1 MVSRKK
7 AGIAIALSLLL
18 VLSLGGTYLFLS
30 NYQNPLVQ
38 QALNYIT
45 VSNIRQ
51 IYYPWITPIT
61 TSINLPEIPQDWY
74 NDMFDIPE
82 DLPNVTL
89 PNFTGVPPIEMFDYG
104 LLDPNAVMMVVHP
117 NDTSAPTRY
126 WRLEAYDYYNMD
138 WNKTLTGSYPY
149 NPSSVPSDADYL
161 YTVYMN
167 FTHSASAS
175 TMIPALFPNY
185 TIVDAGQYR
194 IGTVQ
199 GDLTSFNITMD
210 EYNSTYLNGYYTG
223 AGLSTLNYTVA
234 GYSINLDVIND
245 TADTPDQTPFY
256 IRDIYTQVPP
266 YLSANSTFI
275 DFVNSIDASG
285 TVYQTALNVM
295 SRLTSGEYTYNA
307 SILLVGGGP
316 PEGVDPVIW
325 FLQEKQGICVHFAST
340 FVMTL
345 RELGISARLVVGF
358 LGGEITV
365 DPQLGLV
372 HIIRAINAHAWAEV
386 WVPSTQGEGQWVQFD
401 PTPGPAQNGTNPDPN
416 VQSAYQLILNAS
428 PSIVP
433 RNTQITINATLTNA
447 TSGDPIEGANVS
459 FYTFDPVTL
468 TKTFIGNDITNAS
481 GVAQVTTQLDTSYRV
496 GPIIFLAEAYNQT
509 ISSSP
514 LVSNYTQILLNGSSQ
529 IDGMTAKSTVPYL
542 ESDYNLIR
550 NEADVLIEGRLIDPD
565 CTNNDIVG
573 IPGVTIKVYH
583 NGSSSPVA
591 SGFTDSQG
599 YFTIYCPGSILDLT
613 DYVFSANYSGYYL
626 GSQITP
632 PTSASD
638 SKGIH
643 VYVRPSLTVWV
654 NPSLL
659 KQGSTTTITA
669 HLEYDTGTPIS
680 GMPVSIYWDNS
691 SVSPNGNVTLLTD
704 PPQNTNQNGNVT
716 CQNTAYEQE
725 AVVQVFANFS
735 GSDRILGVNSSKV
748 NVYIYD
754 EGLIIIDSA
763 PDEAAIGETITVS
776 GRVLDGS
783 GNLRPNTDI
792 LIWFYG
798 PGGSFSYTAT
808 SNNQGYF
815 SRSILISSTFSPGNY
830 TINATSNEL
839 PTFEASSTQKTIT
852 IYVEVTFN
860 FSGSGAQG
868 LSLDGVFAKQSAE
881 QGSVMPSET
890 AYITGV
896 LRDTL
901 GNTYPDQEITV
912 YYGSTYLNRTLTGPN
927 GEFNITLNSSVLSL
941 LPVNELVPLN
951 VSYAGNDT
959 LFLKPY
965 WKITELH
972 VFDSAQLLLQL
983 PSVGTIGSSYPIQCT
998 SVDPNGNPV
1007 VGRAI
1012 DIIWNSTQIGSSL
1025 TNNEGTILY
1034 TYFINP
1040 DNNTEGN
1047 VTVVLTL
1054 EDTSFNNSAT
1064 IYITQSSVYGGL
1076 AAMLLYTL
1084 QMGSEAPWLLIVIV
1098 LAIVAVICVIY
1109 LARRMS
1115 SKEEELTVTPL
1126 DLKSRIIEL
1135 KDLVDAGKF
1144 NDAVKLLYGM
1154 FTDTISQFSGLTRA
1168 PNETTR
1174 EFAVMVIKKEGLNPQ
1189 LVNGLTQLFERAR
1202 YSNKPLSKDD
1212 YNKAAKYFAELYS
1225 LISGG
1230 SLKLA

>member
-51 IYYPWITPIT
+51 IYYPWITPII

-104 LLDPNAVMMVVHP
+104 LIDPNAVMMVVHP

-138 WNKTLTGSYPY
+138 WNKTLTASYPY

-295 SRLTSGEYTYNA
+295 SRLTSGEYTYSA
-307 SILLVGGGP
+307 SILLIGGGP

-433 RNTQITINATLTNA
+433 RNTQITINAILTNA
-447 TSGDPIEGANVS
+447 TSGDPINGANVS
-459 FYTFDPVTL
+459 FYIFDPVTL
-468 TKTFIGNDITNAS
+468 NKTYIGNDTTNAN
-481 GVAQVTTQLDTSYRV
+481 GLAQTTTTLNTSYRV
-496 GPIIFLAEAYNQT
+496 GPIIFLAKAYNQT
-509 ISSSP
+509 FPSFP
-514 LVSNYTQILLNGSSQ
+514 LVSNYTQIFLTGNST
-529 IDGMTAKSTVPYL
+529 IENMTAKSTPPYQGND
-542 ESDYNLIR
+542 SILIR
-550 NEADVLIEGRLIDPD
+550 NEADVLVEGRLIDPD
-565 CTNNDIVG
+565 CNNSDIVG
-573 IPGVTIKVYH
+573 IPGMAIEVYH
-583 NGSSSPVA
+583 NGSSQPVA

-599 YFTIYCPGSILDLT
+599 YFTIYCPGSVLELT
-613 DYVFSANYSGYYL
+613 DYVFSASYSGYYYF
-626 GSQITP
+626 GSQIIS
-632 PTSASD
+632 PTSANASNV
-638 SKGIH
+638 IH
-643 VYVRPSLTVWV
+643 VYVRPTLSVSV
-654 NPSLL
+654 DPYML
-659 KQGSTTTITA
+659 KQNDTTTITA
-669 HLEYDTGTPIS
+669 HLEYDNDEPIS
-680 GMPVSIYWDNS
+680 DMNVSIYWDNS
-691 SVSPNGNVTLLTD
+691 SITNGLVKRLPTTENTSASGDVTYN
-704 PPQNTNQNGNVT
+704 NTV
-716 CQNTAYEQE
+716 YEKE

-735 GSDRILGVNSSKV
+735 GSGRILGVNSSKV

-754 EGLIIIDSA
+754 EGLIIIDDA
-763 PDEAAIGETITVS
+763 PDEAAIGDTITVS
-776 GRVLDGS
+776 GWVLDGA

-792 LIWFYG
+792 TVWFYG
-798 PGGSFSYTAT
+798 PAGPFSYPAT
-808 SNNQGYF
+808 SDGQGNF
-815 SRSILISSTFSPGNY
+815 SRSILISTDFSPGNY
-830 TINATSNEL
+830 VINATSDE
-839 PTFEASSTQKTIT
+839 PYFEASSTQKAIT
-852 IYVEVTFN
+852 IYVEVVFG
-860 FSGSGAQG
+860 SSSSGAQG
-868 LSLDGVFAKQSAE
+868 LSLDGVFPKQSIE
-881 QGSVMPSET
+881 QRSVMPSES
-890 AYITGV
+890 AYITGF
-896 LRDTL
+896 LRDAL
-901 GNTYPDQEITV
+901 GNSYQYQEITI
-912 YYGSTYLNRTLTGPN
+912 YYGSTCMNRTLTGP
-927 GEFNITLNSSVLSL
+927 GGAFNITLNSTALSL

-951 VSYAGNDT
+951 LSFAGNDT
-959 LFLKPY
+959 RFLKPY
-965 WKITELH
+965 WEIRELH

-983 PSVGTIGSSYPIQCT
+983 PSVGTIGSNYPIQCT
-998 SVDPNGNPV
+998 SVDPNGNLV
-1007 VGRAI
+1007 MGRAI
-1012 DIIWNSTQIGSSL
+1012 DIIWNSTHMGSSL
-1025 TNNEGTILY
+1025 TDSEGTILY

-1047 VTVVLTL
+1047 VTVVVAL

-1064 IYITQSSVYGGL
+1064 IYIMQSSVYGGL

-1084 QMGSEAPWLLIVIV
+1084 QMGSEAPWLLVVIV

-1126 DLKSRIIEL
+1126 DLKSRIVEL

-1174 EFAVMVIKKEGLNPQ
+1174 EFAIMVIKKEGLNPQ

-1202 YSNKPLSKDD
+1202 YSNKLLSKDD